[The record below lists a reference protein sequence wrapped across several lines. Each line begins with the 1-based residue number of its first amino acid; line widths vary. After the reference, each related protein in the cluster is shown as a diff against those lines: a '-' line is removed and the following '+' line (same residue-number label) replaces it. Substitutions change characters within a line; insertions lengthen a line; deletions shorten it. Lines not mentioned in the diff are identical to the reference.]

1 MFSFVRHLGHQ
12 YVHTFHFLCALEL
25 GFDLMHRFP
34 GSISWLAEFFYFF
47 IFLSW
52 RGWPQR
58 EVKITRIYHR
68 NLLILMEYGE
78 LTSSSSVN
86 ELTQHKLFMHVALI
100 EISIGS
106 SMCVLKNSQIM
117 KQDTKGGLDKLI
129 ELLNK

>member
-1 MFSFVRHLGHQ
+1 MSILFISCVLWNWDL
-12 YVHTFHFLCALEL
+12 TWCIAFLALFL
-25 GFDLMHRFP
+25 DWRN
-34 GSISWLAEFFYFF
+34 FYLFFF
-47 IFLSW
+47 IVFGFLSW

-100 EISIGS
+100 EISIGT

>member
-1 MFSFVRHLGHQ
+1 
-12 YVHTFHFLCALEL
+12 
-25 GFDLMHRFP
+25 
-34 GSISWLAEFFYFF
+34 
-47 IFLSW
+47 
-52 RGWPQR
+52 
-58 EVKITRIYHR
+58 
-68 NLLILMEYGE
+68 MEYGE